1 MNKSCS
7 SLLWAALPL
16 VLVACGGGGGSTPT
30 PTEDANA
37 VPASASQ
44 SSAAMVGYLS
54 ALGSQTSETRDPL
67 DVSKFDPP
75 KPDDTEP
82 ASVP

>member
-1 MNKSCS
+1 MNRLRS
-7 SLLWAALPL
+7 SLVWAALPL
-16 VLVACGGGGGSTPT
+16 VLAACGGGGGSTPM

-44 SSAAMVGYLS
+44 SSAAMVGYLG
-54 ALGSQTSETRDPL
+54 ALSNQTSETREPL

-82 ASVP
+82 APVP